1 MLEYGN
7 DKTWDPIYLELSR
20 CSYLPLMTTRIQTL
34 LLQMDIQI
42 PERDFESIWYE
53 YDNEPLKW
61 HYPIG
66 LSYNLHSHTI
76 TLPWSIT
83 IHFKNLPTNLVLAK
97 PTETTMQNMFMS
109 MVKEADFLRTG
120 STKKVMNLSK
130 HDQIQLWQS
139 LSSDKYDD
147 FWKVN
152 KQLVEY
158 APSNRHV
165 PIRLYLPDNCP
176 VIQELV
182 DFHNS
187 DNLETEKIPTI
198 AETVIS
204 MVPELSG
211 ENISI
216 ISHGISLPLET
227 PIHWAYVNLCF
238 ADNFL
243 HFVITLSA

>member
-1 MLEYGN
+1 M
-7 DKTWDPIYLELSR
+7 
-20 CSYLPLMTTRIQTL
+20 
-34 LLQMDIQI
+34 
-42 PERDFESIWYE
+42 
-53 YDNEPLKW
+53 
-61 HYPIG
+61 
-66 LSYNLHSHTI
+66 
-76 TLPWSIT
+76 
-83 IHFKNLPTNLVLAK
+83 
-97 PTETTMQNMFMS
+97 
-109 MVKEADFLRTG
+109 
-120 STKKVMNLSK
+120 
-130 HDQIQLWQS
+130 
-139 LSSDKYDD
+139 
-147 FWKVN
+147 N

-158 APSNRHV
+158 TPSNRHV

-182 DFHNS
+182 TFHNN
-187 DNLETEKIPTI
+187 DDLGNKANKQFVETKVNTETEKIPTI
-198 AETVIS
+198 AETVIN